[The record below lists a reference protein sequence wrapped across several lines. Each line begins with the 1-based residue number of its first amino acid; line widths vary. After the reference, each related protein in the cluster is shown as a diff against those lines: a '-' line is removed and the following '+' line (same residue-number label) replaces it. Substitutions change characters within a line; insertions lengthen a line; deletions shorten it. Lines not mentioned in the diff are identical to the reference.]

1 MSGCFALECYVC
13 EQQEGNDDECIKTVR
28 MCQRYEDTC
37 AQGGNSWIFDCPDC
51 FDWQLIGNDWQW
63 FIWFQSALPPWLAVV
78 SV

>member
-37 AQGGNSWIFDCPDC
+37 AQGGNS
-51 FDWQLIGNDWQW
+51 
-63 FIWFQSALPPWLAVV
+63 
-78 SV
+78 